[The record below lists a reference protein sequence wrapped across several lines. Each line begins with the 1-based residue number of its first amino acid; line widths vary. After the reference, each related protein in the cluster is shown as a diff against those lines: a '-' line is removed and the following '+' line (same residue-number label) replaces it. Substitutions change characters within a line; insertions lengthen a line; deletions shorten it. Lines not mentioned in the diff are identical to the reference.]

1 MFTKMATT
9 TGLST
14 SMRSVRNPTE
24 KTSATLSRP
33 GASLTKYG
41 QAEVLSRPSSSQLAD
56 AYKTEEFLNEWAND
70 VQFHVARN
78 VLNLRRY
85 RRMSQASVARAV
97 GTSQSAIA
105 RIESGQE
112 NITMDTLRRLV
123 VALKGRL
130 HVSIPPQECARN
142 HGRPWWEANE
152 PAVNT
157 WNLVGWAA
165 RQGHQTDQLILG
177 LERPCERDLS
187 GSTLPLK
194 AGMLLEPASTGSRI

>member
-14 SMRSVRNPTE
+14 SMRSVKNLTV
-24 KTSATLSRP
+24 KTQATPSRP
-33 GASLTKYG
+33 GASPTKYG

-56 AYKTEEFLNEWAND
+56 AYKTEEFVNEWTND

-85 RRMSQASVARAV
+85 RRMSQASVAI

-112 NITMDTLRRLV
+112 NITMDTLRRIV

-130 HVSIPPQECARN
+130 QVSIPPQECAR
-142 HGRPWWEANE
+142 HQVRPWWEANG

-165 RQGHQTDQLILG
+165 REGHQKDQLILG
-177 LERPCERDLS
+177 LERPCERGLS

-194 AGMLLEPASTGSRI
+194 AGIFLEPASTGVGI